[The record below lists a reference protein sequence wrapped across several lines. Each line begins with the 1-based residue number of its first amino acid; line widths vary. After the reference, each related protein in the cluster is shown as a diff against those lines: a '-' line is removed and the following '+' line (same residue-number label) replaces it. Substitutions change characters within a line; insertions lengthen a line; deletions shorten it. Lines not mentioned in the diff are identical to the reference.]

1 MSHEVKIETRLSQG
15 EPQATGGAPE
25 RTWGLR
31 GGAGSRCRDWGP
43 CRQGSGAHRRLGGW
57 PDHSRP
63 TLGAGLWLPLLAALR
78 IASRQTRREHAAPA
92 TWPCTPKAGEDPPG
106 VPGSLPGGRPQVAWT
121 QRLVVPFRVGDGGSR
136 GLSPA
141 GLGLR
146 SPVKLGQGQL
156 GVSGAFWATPRLDYH
171 GALFP
176 GKEGAHSSS
185 RPREEGL
192 CSHA

>member
-106 VPGSLPGGRPQVAWT
+106 FQGLC
-121 QRLVVPFRVGDGGSR
+121 LVGDHRSLGHRGWLCLSGWEMAVVGGCP
-136 GLSPA
+136 L
-141 GLGLR
+141 LG
-146 SPVKLGQGQL
+146 
-156 GVSGAFWATPRLDYH
+156 WASE
-171 GALFP
+171 AL
-176 GKEGAHSSS
+176 
-185 RPREEGL
+185 
-192 CSHA
+192 